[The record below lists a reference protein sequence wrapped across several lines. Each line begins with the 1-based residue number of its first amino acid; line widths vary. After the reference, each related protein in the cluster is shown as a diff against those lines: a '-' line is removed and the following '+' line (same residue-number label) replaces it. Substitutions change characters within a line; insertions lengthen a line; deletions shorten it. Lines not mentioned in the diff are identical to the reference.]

1 MCVQYAVW
9 LVVWV
14 GWNAF
19 IICFYLEVGHLSQV
33 SKRSMISSVIVAYYL
48 PKVLW
53 FRTCFNHPNTLFNI
67 NKQII

>member
-33 SKRSMISSVIVAYYL
+33 NKRRMISSVIMVYYL
-48 PKVLW
+48 SEVLMFCAYFVW
-53 FRTCFNHPNTLFNI
+53 DS
-67 NKQII
+67 